1 MTTET
6 ELLERVRDALRSDTR
21 VRFDDESIVLALSDG
36 ALVID
41 GEVADVS
48 IKRRTSRIAAAVVA
62 PRPIID
68 RLHVRPAQAMAD
80 GMIGDLVR
88 DALVGEPAL
97 TDCRLR
103 LWVKGQPEMVSDPP
117 SGRGAIDIRVEDGVV
132 TLDGEVL
139 GLGRKRLAGA
149 LAWWVP
155 GSRDVI
161 NGLGVVPPEADN
173 DPEITDA
180 VRLVLEKDPF
190 VNPDQVRVA
199 SSNAVVTLEGLVP
212 TESERD
218 MAEHDAW
225 YVFGVE
231 DVVNRLAIEP

>member
-1 MTTET
+1 M
-6 ELLERVRDALRSDTR
+6 
-21 VRFDDESIVLALSDG
+21 
-36 ALVID
+36 
-41 GEVADVS
+41 
-48 IKRRTSRIAAAVVA
+48 
-62 PRPIID
+62 
-68 RLHVRPAQAMAD
+68 
-80 GMIGDLVR
+80 
-88 DALVGEPAL
+88 
-97 TDCRLR
+97 
-103 LWVKGQPEMVSDPP
+103 
-117 SGRGAIDIRVEDGVV
+117 
-132 TLDGEVL
+132 
-139 GLGRKRLAGA
+139 
-149 LAWWVP
+149 
-155 GSRDVI
+155 I
-161 NGLGVVPPEADN
+161 NGLGVIPPEADN